1 MIATARNT
9 SSITELAD
17 LGIECLSLEV
27 DKPEEVER
35 CMREVEA
42 LLGDGALDY
51 LVNNAGRS
59 RMNSCRSRL
68 HDGSYVA

>member
-1 MIATARNT
+1 MIVIARKA
-9 SSITELAD
+9 SSIEDLAE
-17 LGIECLSLEV
+17 LGIDCLSLEV

-42 LLGDGALDY
+42 LTGGELGY

-59 RMNSCRSRL
+59 MYLFCQAL
-68 HDGSYVA
+68 Q